1 MAILA
6 ELYKIIVVI
15 DSTYK
20 SNKNPAMSN
29 YFSFIEC
36 QHDSKTIANTN
47 CPFPDIHGASFPDKS
62 TMCTS
67 NKKEIK
73 TDMSL
78 AYLEI
83 LLYMYEEILKV
94 GLYQYLD
101 VWKFQLEMYNSYP

>member
-1 MAILA
+1 
-6 ELYKIIVVI
+6 
-15 DSTYK
+15 
-20 SNKNPAMSN
+20 
-29 YFSFIEC
+29 
-36 QHDSKTIANTN
+36 
-47 CPFPDIHGASFPDKS
+47 
-62 TMCTS
+62 MCTS

-101 VWKFQLEMYNSYP
+101 AWKCQLEMYNSYP

>member
-36 QHDSKTIANTN
+36 QHDSKTIANKN
-47 CPFPDIHGASFPDKS
+47 CPFPDIHGASFTQTQWYDTFPGSS
-62 TMCTS
+62 TF
-67 NKKEIK
+67 I
-73 TDMSL
+73 
-78 AYLEI
+78 
-83 LLYMYEEILKV
+83 
-94 GLYQYLD
+94 
-101 VWKFQLEMYNSYP
+101 